1 MIGIQPRVLRL
12 QALQKFTARP
22 PRLFVEPRLQL
33 VGDADK
39 GVRPP
44 PARLL
49 LWLWLCS
56 RADVALLPSRSQ
68 ATQELLEQRIDRR
81 RIRCTRSF
89 GGINETLLSQSHLLE
104 QADRI
109 QACINLSQLC
119 ANRFRCPWIRQ
130 QALIGCCRRMIA

>member
-44 PARLL
+44 PAPLL
-49 LWLWLCS
+49 LWLCVCN
-56 RADVALLPSRSQ
+56 RADVALLPGRAQ
-68 ATQELLEQRIDRR
+68 AAEELLEQRIDHRR
-81 RIRCTRSF
+81 NRCTRSI
-89 GGINETLLSQSHLLE
+89 GDGDETLLSQSHL
-104 QADRI
+104 
-109 QACINLSQLC
+109 
-119 ANRFRCPWIRQ
+119 P
-130 QALIGCCRRMIA
+130 